1 VLTGISWWGAERG
14 SSATMEGRTVASLW
28 PRCEPAVRSGRE
40 HGRPHPTFGNLYRG
54 VVQHPAVAI
63 GVALTSAGCY
73 AVAAVL
79 QQREA
84 SRHESD
90 GEVGGLALFGRLVRR
105 PRWWLAV
112 SATVVGA
119 LLHLVALRFGP
130 LTLVQPLGVSALV
143 LALPLGAWLVG
154 RTVTRGEWAAA
165 GAVAL
170 GLLAVL
176 SLAPHHARPPLVSDG
191 ALAIAVGSC
200 AVLVGLMVVASSWL
214 NRRAGSVLRAA
225 ASAILFGL
233 ASAMARLIVAGSGP
247 LLLAGATCA
256 VAAVTGMVLIQ
267 MAYRDGGLGAPLA
280 TCTLVDPLA
289 ASVLG
294 IVLLGETVRV
304 TPMNATL
311 GVIGLALTAV
321 GLTVLSRTAH
331 RGVAVPA
338 PA

>member
-1 VLTGISWWGAERG
+1 
-14 SSATMEGRTVASLW
+14 M
-28 PRCEPAVRSGRE
+28 
-40 HGRPHPTFGNLYRG
+40 
-54 VVQHPAVAI
+54 AI
-63 GVALTSAGCY
+63 GVALASAGCY

-90 GEVGGLALFGRLVRR
+90 AEVGGLALFGRLVRR
-105 PRWWLAV
+105 PRWWVAV
-112 SATVVGA
+112 SATVIGA

-176 SLAPHHARPPLVSDG
+176 SLAPHHARPPQVTDA
-191 ALAIAVGSC
+191 ALGMAVGGC
-200 AVLVGLMVVASSWL
+200 ALVVGLMVVVSSFFG
-214 NRRAGSVLRAA
+214 RRAGSVLRAA

-233 ASAMARLIVAGSGP
+233 ASAMARLLVAGDGP
-247 LLLAGATCA
+247 WVLAVLTCA
-256 VAAVTGMVLIQ
+256 VAAVAGMALIQ

-280 TCTLVDPLA
+280 TCTLVDPLS

-294 IVLLGETVRV
+294 VVLLGEVVRA
-304 TPMNATL
+304 TPLQAAF
-311 GVIGLALTAV
+311 GVVGLALTAA
-321 GLTVLSRTAH
+321 GLTVLSRHAH
-331 RGVAVPA
+331 RPVPA
-338 PA
+338 PVPA

>member
-1 VLTGISWWGAERG
+1 
-14 SSATMEGRTVASLW
+14 M
-28 PRCEPAVRSGRE
+28 
-40 HGRPHPTFGNLYRG
+40 
-54 VVQHPAVAI
+54 QHPAVAI
-63 GVALTSAGCY
+63 GVALASAGCY

-90 GEVGGLALFGRLVRR
+90 AEVGGLALFGRLIRR

-112 SATVVGA
+112 SATIVGA

-170 GLLAVL
+170 GLLAIL
-176 SLAPHHARPPLVSDG
+176 SLAPHHARPPEVSDA
-191 ALAIAVGSC
+191 ALGVAVGGC
-200 AVLVGLMVVASSWL
+200 ALVVGLMVLVSTWFGH
-214 NRRAGSVLRAA
+214 RAGSVLRAA

-233 ASAMARLIVAGSGP
+233 ASAMARLLVAGSGP
-247 LLLAGATCA
+247 WILAVLTCA

-289 ASVLG
+289 ASILG
-294 IVLLGETVRV
+294 IVLLGEAVRV
-304 TPMNATL
+304 TPIEAAL
-311 GVIGLALTAV
+311 GVVGLALTAA

-331 RGVAVPA
+331 KPVPA
-338 PA
+338 PVPA